1 MPFEGKKFRM
11 MVIQRLTQL
20 VVLTWIYMSAQ
31 QQLTL
36 TFLGTGTSQGVPVI
50 GCHCRVCS
58 SDDPRDKRL
67 RSSALITCGTR
78 NIVIDAGPD
87 FRQQMLANRVDTL
100 RAILLTHE
108 HADHI
113 FGLDDIRSYNWIQ
126 KHPTDIYAGARV
138 HEAIKRIYHY
148 VFLRWRYPGIPQME
162 LHEVSDQPFAIDEL
176 EFIPIRCFHHKLPVL
191 GFRTGKLTYLTDT
204 NFVPDEEMEK
214 IKGTEVLVINALRR
228 EKHISHFNLREALEL
243 ISAIQPARAYLTH
256 ISHAMGLYREVE
268 KELPENVFLAYDGM
282 TIDV

>member
-1 MPFEGKKFRM
+1 
-11 MVIQRLTQL
+11 
-20 VVLTWIYMSAQ
+20 MSAQ
-31 QQLTL
+31 QQLKL
-36 TFLGTGTSQGVPVI
+36 TFLGTGTSQGVPLI

-67 RSSALITCGTR
+67 RTSALLTYGQEH
-78 NIVIDAGPD
+78 IVIDAGPD

-126 KHPTDIYAGARV
+126 KRPTDIYAEPRV

-148 VFLRWRYPGIPQME
+148 VFLRWKYPGIPQME
-162 LHEVSDQPFAIDEL
+162 LHKLSDQPFMVDGL
-176 EFIPIRCFHHKLPVL
+176 EFMPIRCYHHKLPVL
-191 GFRTGKLTYLTDT
+191 GFRTGTLTYLTDT
-204 NFVPDEEMEK
+204 NNIPDEELDK
-214 IKGTEVLVINALRR
+214 IMGTEVLVVNALRR
-228 EKHISHFNLREALEL
+228 ERHVSHFSLGEALDVIER
-243 ISAIQPARAYLTH
+243 IKPSKAYLTH

-268 KELPENVFLAYDGM
+268 KELPENVFLAYDGLQV
-282 TIDV
+282 DLAV